1 MGVEQ
6 DWERRKVMQAQTGKA
21 EVSGVKKA
29 SIGGGYVGVL
39 DVLQGGK
46 VPIWFG
52 TYNIYSGRN
61 RWSESFL
68 SVISQTNMYL
78 GIFQETKVTDGI
90 YTCGSDVYSVVAMD
104 APS

>member
-39 DVLQGGK
+39 DVLQGGRYQ
-46 VPIWFG
+46 FG
-52 TYNIYSGRN
+52 SAPTTSIAAVTGGR
-61 RWSESFL
+61 SPF
-68 SVISQTNMYL
+68 
-78 GIFQETKVTDGI
+78 
-90 YTCGSDVYSVVAMD
+90 
-104 APS
+104 